1 MGEETFMGALAKK
14 RVTSNEKPNA
24 EAVVID
30 TNVAVHDPESI
41 DVLRDG
47 GSRTLC
53 IPLVVIHELDGLK
66 DKPDIGIDARDALR
80 RIEDLT
86 LGGEPSLKIIKN
98 LTFQGLNGLDRKRAD
113 HQIIAAANTVIRNM
127 KATAARVTLV
137 SRDRPVRILAREFG
151 FTAEDYT
158 RDATDISDASTMLPT
173 FNIRSQNIL
182 SRFSFPY
189 QPPEDGIELPQ
200 NGGVICFSDWSGD
213 PGTFG
218 ASDQKWGAAFAAV
231 RKDDKYKIVPNNIQ
245 VMGLKPYSLNGNGPN
260 WQQHIAFSQLLDP
273 DISLVFLQG
282 GAGSGKTLMAMAAAI
297 ELRSHYKQ
305 ILITRPMVHL
315 EDQDKM
321 GFLPGGIE
329 EKTSP
334 WMRPISEALDFLK
347 EHAGVTNRK
356 IIEGM
361 IEKKKF
367 VTEPLDYIRGMSY
380 FRCIL
385 IIDEAQNLTP
395 HQVKTI
401 ITRAGEGTKIIFT
414 GDLGQIDLRRRL
426 DRRSSGLAYAI
437 SRMVGHEAE
446 CRMVAATNFK
456 ETVRSPLAKFGERVL

>member
-1 MGEETFMGALAKK
+1 MGAKKQHQPAK
-14 RVTSNEKPNA
+14 TDPCA
-24 EAVVID
+24 EAIVID
-30 TNVAVHDPESI
+30 TNVAIHDPESI
-41 DVLRDG
+41 DVLRND

-53 IPLVVIHELDGLK
+53 IPLVVIHELDVLK

-80 RIEDLT
+80 RIEALT
-86 LGGEPSLKIIKN
+86 LGGEPSLKIIRN

-127 KATAARVTLV
+127 KAKFASVILV

-158 RDATDISDASTMLPT
+158 RDATEISDNSTTLPT
-173 FNIRSQNIL
+173 FNIQSRNI
-182 SRFSFPY
+182 SDDFSFPY
-189 QPPEDGIELPQ
+189 QPPEDGIDLPQ
-200 NGGVICFSDWSGD
+200 NEGVICFSDWSGD
-213 PGTFG
+213 PGTLG
-218 ASDQKWGAAFAAV
+218 ASDKKWGAAFTAV
-231 RKDDKYKIVPNNIQ
+231 RKGDKYKIVQNNIQ

-260 WQQHIAFSQLLDP
+260 WHQHIAFSQLLDP
-273 DISLVFLQG
+273 NISLIFLQG

-297 ELRSHYKQ
+297 ELRSRYKR
-305 ILITRPMVHL
+305 ILITRPMIHL

-329 EKTSP
+329 EKTGP
-334 WMRPISEALDFLK
+334 WMRPISDALDFLK
-347 EHAGVTNRK
+347 ENTGERNRK
-356 IIEGM
+356 IIEDM
-361 IEKKKF
+361 NEKKKF

-380 FRCIL
+380 YRCIL
-385 IIDEAQNLTP
+385 IVDEAQNLTP
-395 HQVKTI
+395 HQMKTI

-437 SRMVGHEAE
+437 NRMVGHEEE